1 MICLHIQMIG
11 VMNQE
16 QDDDKDQE
24 VDGGTNDLGGGDG
37 GG

>member
-1 MICLHIQMIG
+1 MIG